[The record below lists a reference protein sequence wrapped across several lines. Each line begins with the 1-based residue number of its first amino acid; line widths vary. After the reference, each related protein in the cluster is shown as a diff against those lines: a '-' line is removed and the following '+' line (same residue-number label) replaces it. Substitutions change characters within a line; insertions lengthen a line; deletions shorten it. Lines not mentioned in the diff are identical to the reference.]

1 MFVDG
6 QSIRLRIRTD
16 APDVSGIDA
25 ADVLTRDFA
34 REHFRVLPRADTLGC
49 GSNSNN

>member
-6 QSIRLRIRTD
+6 KSIRLRIRTGD
-16 APDVSGIDA
+16 PNVSGIDA